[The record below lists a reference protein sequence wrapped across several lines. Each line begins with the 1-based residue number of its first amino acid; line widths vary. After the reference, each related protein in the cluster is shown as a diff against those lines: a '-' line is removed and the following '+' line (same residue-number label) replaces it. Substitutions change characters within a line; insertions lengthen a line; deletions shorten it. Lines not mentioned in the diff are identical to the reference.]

1 MRDDIK
7 KIIEHTRA
15 TMAFEG
21 LETDKEVED
30 LYINYLEGKISYS
43 EMMDEILKGVEK
55 IKQRSDAR
63 FVEDKKKS
71 AAIE

>member
-1 MRDDIK
+1 MKSKID

-30 LYINYLEGKISYS
+30 LYIKYHNG
-43 EMMDEILKGVEK
+43 EITYGVYFY
-55 IKQRSDAR
+55 D
-63 FVEDKKKS
+63 
-71 AAIE
+71 